1 MSQPSLKIGVSGVR
15 GIAGVSLTPQ
25 IVASFAAAFGTYC
38 GPRRVV
44 VGSDTRPS
52 REMVNPAVI
61 AGLLS
66 VGCTPVDLGVVP
78 VPTLQYH
85 LRKIGAA
92 GGICITASHNPM
104 EWNALKF
111 CGSDGI
117 TLRAHQF
124 AELLDLYHQGVYPR
138 VSNDG
143 IPSVEE
149 DASALDDHF
158 AAVRS
163 LVDGDRI
170 GRRGLRVVVD
180 CCNGAA
186 SKASP
191 AFLKSLGC
199 RVVGLHTSPGK
210 PFPRD
215 PEPTRHNLGDLC
227 GAVLDAHGD
236 IGFAQDAD
244 ADRVAVVNERGEPL
258 GEDCT
263 IALAVRSMLEKNPG
277 PVVVNASTSRMVDD
291 IAAEAGVPVH
301 RTRVGE
307 ANVLER
313 MIECASPVGGEGNG
327 GVIVPAVNPCRDSFV
342 AMALILEMVA
352 STGATIGEIR
362 EGLPRYHIIKE
373 KVPCRSRDAV
383 TFLRLMKY
391 AFRDEQLDFTDGIKV
406 VWPEKWLHI
415 RGSNTE
421 AILRVV
427 AEARQE
433 EEARELVERAM
444 EYFRPIGQ

>member
-1 MSQPSLKIGVSGVR
+1 MAQQSLKIGVSGVR

-52 REMVNPAVI
+52 REMVNPAVV

-66 VGCTPVDLGVVP
+66 VGCTPVDVGVVP

-85 LRKIGAA
+85 LRKAA

-111 CGSDGI
+111 CGPDGI
-117 TLRAHQF
+117 TLRANQF

-138 VSNDG
+138 VSNDE
-143 IPSVEE
+143 IPFCEE
-149 DASALDDHF
+149 DSSALDDHLS
-158 AAVRS
+158 AVRS
-163 LVDGDRI
+163 LVDEDLI
-170 GRRGLRVVVD
+170 RRHRPRVVVD

-186 SKASP
+186 SRASP
-191 AFLKSLGC
+191 AFLRSLGC
-199 RVVGLHTSPGK
+199 RVVGLHTSPGE

-215 PEPTRHNLGDLC
+215 PEPTRRNLSDLC
-227 GAVLDAHGD
+227 EAVRKVKADV
-236 IGFAQDAD
+236 GFAQDAD
-244 ADRVAVVNERGEPL
+244 ADRVAIVSERGEPL

-263 IALAVRSMLEKNPG
+263 IALAVRRILEKVSG

-291 IAAEAGVPVH
+291 IAAEAGVLVH
-301 RTRVGE
+301 RTKVGE

-313 MIECASPVGGEGNG
+313 MLQCASPVGGEGNG
-327 GVIVPAVNPCRDSFV
+327 GVIVPSVNPCRDSFV
-342 AMALILEMVA
+342 AMALILEIMA
-352 STGATIGEIR
+352 SGNATIGEVR
-362 EGLPRYHIIKE
+362 EGLPCYHIIKE
-373 KVPCRSRDAV
+373 KVPCRSREAV
-383 TFLRLMKY
+383 TFVRLMKY
-391 AFRDEQLDFTDGIKV
+391 AFRDEELDFTDGIKV
-406 VWPEKWLHI
+406 LWPDKWLHI

-421 AILRVV
+421 AMLRIV
-427 AEARQE
+427 AEARE
-433 EEARELVERAM
+433 EENARELVERVM